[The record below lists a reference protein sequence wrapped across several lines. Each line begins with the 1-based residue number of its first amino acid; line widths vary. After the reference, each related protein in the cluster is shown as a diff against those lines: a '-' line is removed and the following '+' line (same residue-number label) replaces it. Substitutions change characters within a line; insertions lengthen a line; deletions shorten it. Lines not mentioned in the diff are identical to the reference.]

1 MGGKVTNRK
10 CIECNMENLIKKL
23 ARGILRQEIA
33 DFKSRIVTLED
44 DRALLIEQC
53 HERQDSIDA
62 MTKEIAELRKR
73 ISHPWVH
80 VLPVGLVSKVMLQMP
95 NPNSI
100 GTFAQNEMR
109 EKSYI
114 IQGQGGKMHEE
125 DKWYFE
131 VRFESIDVIT
141 DNRVELTI
149 SLRNNLGQQKIKI
162 PATKATLKSE
172 KLKATTWVWNLQES
186 DLLVLP
192 DDLYAVLYKASEAW
206 TNICAEMHI

>member
-1 MGGKVTNRK
+1 
-10 CIECNMENLIKKL
+10 MENLIKKL
-23 ARGILRQEIA
+23 ASRILRQEIA
-33 DFKSRIVTLED
+33 DFKSRIVDLED
-44 DRALLIEQC
+44 DRALLIKQC
-53 HERQDSIDA
+53 RERQESVDA
-62 MTKEIAELRKR
+62 LTKEIAELKKR
-73 ISHPWVH
+73 ISHPMVH
-80 VLPVGLVSKVMLQMP
+80 VLPVGLVSKVMSNMP

-100 GTFAQNEMR
+100 GNFAQKEMR

-149 SLRNNLGQQKIKI
+149 AVRNNLGQQKIKI
-162 PATKATLKSE
+162 PATKATIKSE
-172 KLKATTWVWNLQES
+172 KLETVTWVWNLQES

-192 DDLYAVLYKASEAW
+192 DDLYAVLYKVSDDW
-206 TNICAEMHI
+206 RNVCAEIFI

>member
-1 MGGKVTNRK
+1 
-10 CIECNMENLIKKL
+10 
-23 ARGILRQEIA
+23 
-33 DFKSRIVTLED
+33 
-44 DRALLIEQC
+44 
-53 HERQDSIDA
+53 
-62 MTKEIAELRKR
+62 
-73 ISHPWVH
+73 
-80 VLPVGLVSKVMLQMP
+80 MLKMP

-114 IQGQGGKMHEE
+114 IQGQGGQMHEE

-149 SLRNNLGQQKIKI
+149 SVRNNLGQQKIKI
-162 PATKATLKSE
+162 PATKATLMSE

>member
-1 MGGKVTNRK
+1 
-10 CIECNMENLIKKL
+10 MEKLIKKI
-23 ARGILRQEIA
+23 ARRILRQEIT
-33 DFKSRIVTLED
+33 DFESRINTLED

-53 HERQDSIDA
+53 LERKDKINA
-62 MTKEIAELRKR
+62 MTEEIAELRKR
-73 ISHPWVH
+73 ISHPKVH
-80 VLPVGLVSKVMLQMP
+80 VLPVGLVSKVMAQMP

-100 GTFAQNEMR
+100 GTFAQKEMR

-131 VRFESIDVIT
+131 VRFESIDIIT

-149 SLRNNLGQQKIKI
+149 SVRNNLGQQKIKI
-162 PATKATLKSE
+162 PATKTTLTNE
-172 KLKATTWVWNLQES
+172 NLEVDTWVWNLQES

-206 TNICAEMHI
+206 TNICAEIHI